1 MDTRARRTAVSTV
14 APGRYDDLAAMHRL
28 AVRPDAVRTLLQWLA
43 ERTGC
48 WVALLNADGSVRQAA
63 AGPAAPGDAHETLP
77 EIDPV
82 RSLAE
87 GGRRSAVVDAGDCTG
102 IVMPVPSRGGMLAA
116 VGVRPLPEG
125 VPQILTD
132 AAPLV
137 GIGARM
143 EDVERT
149 SRQLEVAEARS
160 REAVL
165 HLLMSG
171 RLSTA
176 RQIAGAL
183 QPQLPDTAC
192 VYVVECDAKQRPQV
206 ARHCAEATG
215 GHAWIVRCPVYA
227 RHLIAVVP
235 AHTGTSLAQAITDAV
250 AECVVAVSD
259 VVSLRDTATGYHQAF
274 HVLPAARGSAERHA
288 RFSASTDLAALAG
301 LSGAAWAAALLRPL
315 LEYVPSRPQDPG
327 LEELIATAH
336 SWLSFAN
343 GATRHLRLH
352 RNTVAAR
359 VRRIEEL
366 LDLDLTRLSDQSAL
380 SLALRIHAVPRAAAA
395 AARNALDGATL
406 DDVLALPA
414 VRDWARLQVQVP
426 GSDKVPS
433 GMETLRIWLEHDAR
447 LSATAAALD
456 ISVSG
461 ARKRLTRLEEAM
473 ERSLLNAPSARYDLW
488 LALKALDVAGAL
500 R

>member
-1 MDTRARRTAVSTV
+1 MDTRARRTADSTV

-28 AVRPDAVRTLLQWLA
+28 AVRRDAVRTLVQWLA

-48 WVALLNADGSVRQAA
+48 WVALLNADGSVRHAA
-63 AGPAAPGDAHETLP
+63 ADLGAPGDAHETLR

-87 GGRRSAVVDAGDCTG
+87 GGRGSAVVDAGDCTG

-125 VPQILTD
+125 VPQMLTD

-192 VYVVECDAKQRPQV
+192 VYVVECAAKQRPQV

-235 AHTGTSLAQAITDAV
+235 AHTGTTLAQAITDAV

-288 RFSASTDLAALAG
+288 RFSALTDLAALAG

-315 LEYVPSRPQDPG
+315 LAYVPSRPQDPG

-366 LDLDLTRLSDQSAL
+366 LHLDLTRLSDQSAL
-380 SLALRIHAVPRAAAA
+380 SLALRIHAVPRAA

-414 VRDWARLQVQVP
+414 VRDWARLQVRVL
-426 GSDKVPS
+426 GSDKAPS
-433 GMETLRIWLEHDAR
+433 GMETLRIWLRHDAR

-488 LALKALDVAGAL
+488 LTLKALDVAGAM